1 MQVAVK
7 QALRDWF
14 EAARKGSEGV
24 SGTEIVDAAITL
36 GLNYDYKQ
44 VHQKSGRELK
54 FQIPVFNKMGMPSP
68 LLDRPPKGFG
78 RTSRQA

>member
-1 MQVAVK
+1 MQVEVK

-24 SGTEIVDAAITL
+24 SGTEVVDAVITL

-44 VHQKSGRELK
+44 VHRHRTDCSKGGNTTHRERGL
-54 FQIPVFNKMGMPSP
+54 
-68 LLDRPPKGFG
+68 
-78 RTSRQA
+78 A